1 MTGRTLVTTSDG
13 IAIQVMELRPGSD
26 QRLLMLH
33 GVGRAGRTFSSLACL
48 LPAQFSVA
56 TLDFR
61 GHGNSEHADG
71 RYRIC
76 DYLQDALAAID
87 AEHGSVVLYG
97 HSLGALVATAAAAA
111 RPSKV
116 SAVIL
121 EDPPSPA
128 FWQSLADTMY
138 QPTFE
143 AMQRWAGRKDL
154 SVRQL
159 AENFGREVVKSWP
172 DGRVMR
178 ISDVRDAVS
187 LRFTASCLRDM
198 DPRVMTRILEGRW
211 HEGYDQTASFAG
223 VPCPTLL
230 LRGDV
235 SRGGMLS
242 LEDATQLQGR
252 MLDCLRIDFPTA
264 GHLLHWQVRS
274 EVAGHVGTFLESL

>member
-1 MTGRTLVTTSDG
+1 MNTVTTTDG
-13 IAIQVMELRPGSD
+13 IPIRVLDLRPGSGE
-26 QRLLMLH
+26 RLLMLH

-48 LPAQFSVA
+48 LPTRFHVKA
-56 TLDFR
+56 LDFR
-61 GHGNSEHADG
+61 GHGSSGHADG
-71 RYRIC
+71 CYRIC

-87 AEHGSVVLYG
+87 AEPGPVVLYG
-97 HSLGALVATAAAAA
+97 HSLGALVATAAASA
-111 RPSKV
+111 RPSRV
-116 SAVIL
+116 TAVIL
-121 EDPPSPA
+121 EDPPSPG
-128 FWQSLADTMY
+128 FWKTLSETIY

-159 AENFGREVVKSWP
+159 AEQFGSEVVKSWP

-187 LRFTASCLRDM
+187 LRFTASCIRDL
-198 DPRVMTRILEGRW
+198 DPRVMAQILAGRW
-211 HEGYDQTASFAG
+211 HEGYDQEASFSG
-223 VPCPTLL
+223 VTCPALL

-242 LEDATQLQGR
+242 QEDAERLQGL

-274 EVAGHVGTFLESL
+274 EVAGHTGTFLESL